1 MTALRNIAAIFQ
13 KEWRHYFGSPIAWV
27 ALFVWTMLFGIFFH
41 FGFTFFLEQS
51 MRVAQQG
58 MQYPGGG
65 MNLSLN
71 EYLIRPI
78 LQNMAVVALFIAPML
93 TMRLFA
99 EEKRQG
105 TIELLAT
112 SPVSDLQVVLGKF
125 FAASALYLLMILA
138 GLVNVALIW
147 TYADNPPEWRPVAAG
162 TLGLFLLGSSFL
174 AMGTFVSTLTRN
186 QIVAGILS
194 FCLFLGMWTLGWAD
208 SPTAGPV
215 MQVVAYLGV
224 TSHLEDL
231 AKGVV
236 DLKDVVFYL
245 SVILFGLFL
254 AQQSVESQR
263 WRA

>member
-1 MTALRNIAAIFQ
+1 VTALRNVAAIFG

-27 ALFVWTMLFGIFFH
+27 ALFVWTLLFGIFYYFALDY
-41 FGFTFFLEQS
+41 FVKYS
-51 MRVAQQG
+51 MQATQQG
-58 MQYPGGG
+58 MEYGGPVR
-65 MNLSLN
+65 LSLN
-71 EYLIRPI
+71 EYLIRP
-78 LQNMAVVALFIAPML
+78 LFHNMAVVALFLAPML

-112 SPVSDLQVVLGKF
+112 SPVSDMQVVVGKF
-125 FAASALYLLMILA
+125 LAAAALYALMILA
-138 GLVNVALIW
+138 GLVNVALVW
-147 TYADNPPEWRPVAAG
+147 VVASNPPEWKPVLTGA
-162 TLGLFLLGSSFL
+162 LGLFLLGSCFL

-208 SPTAGPV
+208 DPMAGPV
-215 MQVVAYLGV
+215 MKAVAYLGV
-224 TSHLEDL
+224 TTHLEDL
-231 AKGVV
+231 VKGVV

-245 SVILFGLFL
+245 SVVTFGLFL
-254 AQQSVESQR
+254 AHQSVESQR

>member
-1 MTALRNIAAIFQ
+1 MTALRNVAAIVG

-27 ALFVWTMLFGIFFH
+27 ALFVWTLLFGIFFY
-41 FGFTFFLEQS
+41 FAFTFFLEQS
-51 MRVAQQG
+51 MRMAQQG
-58 MQYPGGG
+58 MEFGGG
-65 MNLSLN
+65 VRVSIN

-78 LQNMAVVALFIAPML
+78 FQNMAVVALFVAPML

-105 TIELLAT
+105 TMELLAT

-125 FAASALYLLMILA
+125 AAAALLYGLMILA

-147 TYADNPPEWRPVAAG
+147 TYATSRPEWKPVLTGA
-162 TLGLFLLGSSFL
+162 LGLFLLGCCFL

-208 SPTAGPV
+208 DPMGGPV
-215 MQVVAYLGV
+215 SKVVGYLGV
-224 TSHLEDL
+224 TTHLEDL
-231 AKGVV
+231 VKGVV
-236 DLKDVVFYL
+236 DLKDLVFYL
-245 SVILFGLFL
+245 SVITFGLFL
-254 AQQSVESQR
+254 AHESIESQR